1 MKLQSAFLVILHVV
15 CVAWFQFSLGS
26 GVYSVNECVD
36 QALTDDDDSFIPLT
50 CSEDSIVSWD
60 SREEDL
66 DDSLVLSSDR
76 DESEE
81 DGLVGEYNNENYEEE
96 DDDDEDDEDEDDEI
110 DKSDENQ
117 TDSKE
122 DNDITNGQS
131 DSDEMSDTDTAES
144 SSAEK
149 CTICLDYIDPDSD
162 YRVLPCKHT
171 FHRPCIRRWLR
182 ARRVCPNCLQA
193 VPKRGHR
200 RHRYV
205 PVNQYNYLSGWDFWI
220 NDW

>member
-1 MKLQSAFLVILHVV
+1 MKLQSAFLVIFLVV
-15 CVAWFQFSLGS
+15 IVVTLLQFSLGS
-26 GVYSVNECVD
+26 GVSILQDSAD
-36 QALTDDDDSFIPLT
+36 QALTDDDDDDSFIPLT

-60 SREEDL
+60 SREEDW
-66 DDSLVLSSDR
+66 DDSLVLSSDH
-76 DESEE
+76 DYDDDDDDLGGEEE
-81 DGLVGEYNNENYEEE
+81 DEEE
-96 DDDDEDDEDEDDEI
+96 DDDDDDEI

-122 DNDITNGQS
+122 DKDVTNGQS

-162 YRVLPCKHT
+162 YRVLACKHT

-182 ARRVCPNCLQA
+182 ARRVCPNCLQT
-193 VPKRGHR
+193 VPHRDHR

-205 PVNQYNYLSGWDFWI
+205 PVNQYNYLPGWDFWI